1 MLLQQSP
8 SKSPSQAHLLGLF
21 MPQAG
26 KPLAKI
32 TVSYVRE
39 PANPAEIFPA
49 IYASSVKMPA
59 VCAAQAA
66 GLLEITG
73 NRCED

>member
-39 PANPAEIFPA
+39 PANPAEIFP
-49 IYASSVKMPA
+49 
-59 VCAAQAA
+59 
-66 GLLEITG
+66 G
-73 NRCED
+73 NFPGNISIE

>member
-8 SKSPSQAHLLGLF
+8 SKCASQAHLLGLF

-39 PANPAEIFPA
+39 PASPAEIFP
-49 IYASSVKMPA
+49 
-59 VCAAQAA
+59 
-66 GLLEITG
+66 G
-73 NRCED
+73 NFPGNISIE